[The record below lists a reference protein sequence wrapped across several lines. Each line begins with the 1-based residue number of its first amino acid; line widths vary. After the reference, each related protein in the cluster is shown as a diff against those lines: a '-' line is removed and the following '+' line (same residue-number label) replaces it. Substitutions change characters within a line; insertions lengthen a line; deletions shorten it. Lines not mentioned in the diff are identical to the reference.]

1 MVFFRLF
8 PLHTKLTLLGWI
20 RGQKIL
26 ILKRRLGDNVLQ
38 RSQILVFAPELPDC
52 TLVLQAFFERQMRL
66 SFFVQYLVTFF
77 GTTKKSGWQIDK

>member
-1 MVFFRLF
+1 MVFFRFF
-8 PLHTKLTLLGWI
+8 PLHTKLALLGWI

-38 RSQILVFAPELPDC
+38 RSQILEFAPELPDF
-52 TLVLQAFFERQMRL
+52 LVLQAFFERQMRL